1 MLADRE
7 FVGEAWFCWLQQQ
20 RIPFHQRLKR
30 NTLVPDTDHRPV
42 RLDALFGT
50 LAPGQCQSLPG
61 RRPVWGCFVHLVALP
76 LEDGDCLFIASSS
89 VPPAQALDAY
99 ADRWL
104 IETLFGCL
112 KSRGFNL
119 EKIHLTDPQRLSKL
133 MGLLTLAFVWAY
145 RTGMLLH
152 DMQQAI
158 LLKNSESN
166 P

>member
-1 MLADRE
+1 M
-7 FVGEAWFCWLQQQ
+7 
-20 RIPFHQRLKR
+20 
-30 NTLVPDTDHRPV
+30 PDTDHRPV

-112 KSRGFNL
+112 KCRGFNL

-133 MGLLTLAFVWAY
+133 MGLLALAFV
-145 RTGMLLH
+145 
-152 DMQQAI
+152 
-158 LLKNSESN
+158 
-166 P
+166 